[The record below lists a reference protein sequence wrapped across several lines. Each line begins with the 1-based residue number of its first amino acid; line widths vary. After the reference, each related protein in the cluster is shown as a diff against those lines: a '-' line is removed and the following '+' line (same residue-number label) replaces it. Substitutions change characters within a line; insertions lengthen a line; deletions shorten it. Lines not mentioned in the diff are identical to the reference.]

1 MRKYIPLLLL
11 TALLMALSM
20 FAQVNTG
27 QINGT
32 LTDPSGAV
40 VVGATVTATEPDTG
54 LTRSTVTNSSGSY
67 AIVSLPPGRYTIRTE
82 AKGFA
87 SVEQKNIE
95 LIVGQSLTLNFALR
109 TGTSSEVV
117 EVSGEAPLIETT
129 RSDLGGSV
137 TPQEVRDLPVRDRN
151 FASLMALVPGVK
163 PAPNFDPTKSRSGT
177 VSAGGSD
184 GRSFDY
190 NVDGGDNKDTV
201 IGGIVQNYT
210 LEGIQEFN
218 VVTNRYTAE
227 SGRAVAGVVNV
238 VTKSGTNRIHGTAF
252 GEFQLSTLNAKSEFD
267 RTAGA
272 DGKLFTADDV
282 ELPKP
287 VYHRYHFG
295 GSVGGPVIKDKFFFF
310 GAYEYKRELAGIN
323 PDPTAVANLELLPQ
337 ASPATKIDT
346 PFFDHLATIK
356 LDYRFNDRNT
366 MFVRYGRERWNTL
379 NDQPTSVGTPIADL
393 SEATANT
400 NQFHSLVLQDSY
412 ALSNNKVNVA
422 GFQFQDF
429 VNEINATPGRT
440 FTVPV
445 AGGGT
450 AVNPLLTFPSA
461 ELGNNINVPQQTLIR
476 KYQFRDDFSFVKG
489 RHNLKVGANWI
500 YVAKMGGYFFS
511 GLGYQL
517 VFFDDP
523 VDIFGAKKAA
533 YPQGLSTP
541 GAVQELIYSGG
552 NGRTDN
558 PQNPHTLGLYV
569 QDDFKVTSHL
579 TLNLGLRWDANL
591 FVLPPQLRTDPLQT
605 NRVVSVLQQ
614 LIAANPTS
622 AAAADGLARAK
633 YLAGDKG
640 DLTRTTA
647 SYKEFQPR
655 IGFAWDPTGSGKIVI
670 RGGYGIARDQ
680 VFQNLTLWSIQQ
692 SNTTLYQSGLI
703 DLSNSTGPPAPAGD
717 LATFRFGV
725 DPLPAPAPAATD
737 LAFGARGRLDDPHL
751 TDPWSQQM
759 SIGTA
764 VELNPVYAV
773 SADYTHV
780 LGTHEFRMLD
790 DNPRIGS
797 ICNPAFPG
805 STPADPRCVK
815 GATTRLLDAA
825 FAASG
830 IGAGRLADLRTAAS
844 NNRSLYDGLTFVLKR
859 RMSRNIGFQASY
871 VLSWSRSWGGI
882 PVSSYG
888 GSFLTSDRALQFR
901 SNNFGYTDFDERHRF
916 VFSGI
921 LMPIWGIEF
930 APLFQASSA
939 RPIDPFPG
947 GDIDGDGRPYV
958 DRVCAPFNASN
969 ITPANFALGCNQ
981 VKPNSLR
988 GSAFVQMDLSI
999 AKRFHPTEWL
1009 AIRPFWEFHNLFNRF
1024 NKCNSVQNDASS
1036 SAFRQPLG
1044 GPISGP
1050 YCAINGGV
1058 YGTGGGS
1065 FGPGFSAPFR
1075 SQFGIRFEF

>member
-1 MRKYIPLLLL
+1 MKKYIRLLFLP
-11 TALLMALSM
+11 ALLIASSA
-20 FAQVNTG
+20 FAQVTTG

-32 LTDPSGAV
+32 LVDPSGAV
-40 VVGATVTATEPDTG
+40 VTGATVSATEVETG
-54 LTRSTVTNSSGSY
+54 FTRSTQTNSTGNY
-67 AIVSLPPGRYTIRTE
+67 GLVALPPGHYNLKTE

-87 SVEQKNIE
+87 TLEQKNIE
-95 LIVGQSLTLNFALR
+95 IIVGQALTLNFTLR
-109 TGTSSEVV
+109 TGTSTEVV
-117 EVSGEAPLIETT
+117 EVSGEAPLIETS
-129 RSDLGGSV
+129 RSDIGGSV
-137 TPQEVRDLPVRDRN
+137 SPQEVRDLPVRDRN

-184 GRSFDY
+184 GRAFDY

-238 VTKSGTNRIHGTAF
+238 VTKSGTNKLHGTAF
-252 GEFQLSTLNAKSEFD
+252 GEFQLSTFNAKSEFD
-267 RTAGA
+267 RTAGP
-272 DGKLFTADDV
+272 DGKLFTPDDV
-282 ELPKP
+282 ELSKP

-295 GSVGGPVIKDKFFFF
+295 GSVGGPIIKDKFFFF
-310 GAYEYKRELAGIN
+310 GAYEYKRELAAIN

-346 PFFDHLATIK
+346 PFFDQLATIK
-356 LDYRFNDRNT
+356 LDYRFNERHSI
-366 MFVRYGRERWNTL
+366 FARYGRERWNTL
-379 NDQPTSVGTPIADL
+379 NDQPTTAGTPIADL

-400 NQFHSLVLQDSY
+400 NQFHSMVLQDSY

-422 GFQFQDF
+422 AFQFQDF

-440 FTVPV
+440 FTLPV

-476 KYQFRDDFSFVKG
+476 KYQFRDDFSWVKG

-500 YVAKMGGYFFS
+500 YIAKMGGYFFS

-517 VFFDDP
+517 IFFDDP
-523 VDIFGAKKAA
+523 TTIFGAKAA
-533 YPQGLSTP
+533 DYPQGLSTP
-541 GAVQELIYSGG
+541 GAVQELIYSAG

-558 PQNPHTLGLYV
+558 PQNPHALGLYF

-605 NRVVSVLQQ
+605 NRVVTILRQ

-622 AAAADGLARAK
+622 PAAAEGLARAK
-633 YLAGDKG
+633 YLAGSTD

-655 IGFAWDPTGSGKIVI
+655 IGFAWDPTGAGKIVI

-703 DLSNSTGPPAPAGD
+703 DLSNSSGPPSPAGD
-717 LATFRFGV
+717 LATFRYGI
-725 DPLPAPAPAATD
+725 DPLPAPAAAATD
-737 LAFGARGRLDDPHL
+737 LAFGARGRLDDPKL

-759 SIGTA
+759 SIGSA
-764 VELNPVYAV
+764 IELNPEYALSV
-773 SADYTHV
+773 DYTHV

-797 ICNPAFPG
+797 ICNPAFGG
-805 STPADPRCVK
+805 STSDPRCVN
-815 GATTRLLDAA
+815 GAGTRLLDAA
-825 FAASG
+825 FAAAG

-844 NNRSLYDGLTFVLKR
+844 NNRSLYDGINFVFKK
-859 RMSRNIGFQASY
+859 RMSHNIGFQASY

-888 GSFLTSDRALQFR
+888 GSYLTSDRAFQFR
-901 SNNFGYTDFDERHRF
+901 SNNWGPTDFDERHRF
-916 VFSGI
+916 VISGI
-921 LMPIWGIEF
+921 FMPKWGIEL

-939 RPIDPFPG
+939 RPIDFYPG
-947 GDIDGDGRPYV
+947 VDIDGDGRPYV
-958 DRVCAPFNASN
+958 DRVCVGSNPNNAP
-969 ITPANFALGCNQ
+969 ITSAPGCTQ

-988 GSAFVQMDLSI
+988 GDAFVQMDLSI
-999 AKRFHPTEWL
+999 AKRFHPTDWL

-1024 NKCNSVQNDASS
+1024 NKCNSVANDASQPN
-1036 SAFRQPLG
+1036 FLQPLS

-1050 YCAINGGV
+1050 YCALNGGV